1 MTKITAI
8 IPVKGKS
15 SRIKNKNLK
24 KFHKS
29 SLYEIKLDQL
39 SKCKNFDE
47 MIVSSESEKVLNIA
61 KKKNFKTHKRD
72 KNFLPTLFQ

>member
-1 MTKITAI
+1 MKKVTAV

-24 KFHKS
+24 KFHNS

-39 SKCKNFDE
+39 F
-47 MIVSSESEKVLNIA
+47 SSRQS
-61 KKKNFKTHKRD
+61 
-72 KNFLPTLFQ
+72 

>member
-61 KKKNFKTHKRD
+61 KKILRHTRET